1 MSTVNFITATQ
12 PSVSATTGKFTTPQ
26 TATTQHQPA
35 ANTSSVTISPSG
47 TAHADYIQMITE
59 KETGL
64 NVLRQNAFEDPS
76 WAASASY
83 AYANEN
89 LLGGSVGGLVSLAGK
104 TPNDSITYSSG
115 EPVTVASQAY
125 YEKQAA
131 SYMSQVR
138 QLYDSEM
145 AKGTAPGQIFSDIL
159 DLQARQPDAFRA
171 MMLWPPATDPFSIE
185 KATNPTGAPQQFLNA
200 GGQVVK
206 T

>member
-1 MSTVNFITATQ
+1 MSNINFIAATQ
-12 PSVSATTGKFTTPQ
+12 SSIPATAGKSAASQ

-64 NVLRQNAFEDPS
+64 NVLRKNAFEDPS

-83 AYANEN
+83 VYAHEN
-89 LLGGSVGGLVSLAGK
+89 LLGGNVGGLVSLAGK

-131 SYMSQVR
+131 SYMSQVS
-138 QLYDSEM
+138 QLYNSEM